1 MRTRSSN
8 RQPAAS
14 AIRWSSGFTLIELLV
29 VIAIIAILA
38 ALLLPALSKAKA
50 KAYRAQCISN
60 MRQLAVTWHVY
71 ADDHN
76 GRLVS
81 NGYRTDRVPGINQLW
96 VLGDEH
102 IHPDHYTNPSFL
114 VDPQYALFGDYL
126 HGVGVYKCP
135 ADRYTISAGGQE
147 LPRLRDYALNAYMAW
162 EIPAGSAQISSGCY
176 TFSKSS
182 DLAPF
187 DASRIYTF
195 VDTSPLSV
203 CYSAFVLFMG
213 NSGLFFH
220 RPSVEH
226 DNSGVLAFA
235 DGHVDAHR
243 WRDPA
248 TIEAAHNIGAGDGA
262 HFLTLP
268 GNVDLLWLQEHATIR
283 Q

>member
-1 MRTRSSN
+1 MRSGN
-8 RQPAAS
+8 PNPQPAAYAHRS
-14 AIRWSSGFTLIELLV
+14 PAGFTLIELLV

-50 KAYRAQCISN
+50 KAYRVQCLSN
-60 MRQLAVTWHVY
+60 VRQLAVTWHLY
-71 ADDHN
+71 SDDHN

-81 NGYRTDRVPGINQLW
+81 NGYRTDRAPNVNMLW

-135 ADRYTISAGGQE
+135 ADRYTISVGGQD

-162 EIPAGSAQISSGCY
+162 DVPAGLDAVSSGCY
-176 TFSKSS
+176 TFSKTS

-203 CYSAFVLFMG
+203 CYSAFVLYMG
-213 NSGLFFH
+213 SSGWFFH

-226 DNSGVLAFA
+226 DNSGVLAYA

-243 WRDPA
+243 WKDPA
-248 TIEAAHNIGAGDGA
+248 TIQAAHNIGAGDGA
-262 HFLTLP
+262 HYLYLA
-268 GNVDLLWLQEHATIR
+268 GNVDLLWLQDHATIR